1 MQLDLYYEV
10 VVSEHDSK
18 SERDVKPA
26 LILKL
31 FGATS
36 SEPVLR
42 TVPYNWDY
50 AK

>member
-10 VVSEHDSK
+10 VVPEHGSK

-31 FGATS
+31 FSATS

-42 TVPYNWDY
+42 IVPYNCE
-50 AK
+50 